1 MKIGIGLPA
10 TIPGTEGK
18 RILDWAKK
26 ADSGPFS
33 TLGILDRL
41 VFPNYEALITLAAV
55 AGVTQRIRLMT
66 TVLLAPLRNTAI
78 LAKQAASL
86 DAFSGGRL
94 TLGLG
99 IGARED
105 DYLAASVSFRSRG
118 KRLEEQLSTM
128 KHIWSG
134 EPLSDRIG
142 PIGPA
147 SARSGGPEILIGG
160 YSPAAI
166 QRVGH
171 WGDGFIA
178 GGRDPIGTRQFFSL
192 AEESWHAA
200 GRPGRPLLV
209 GCFYY
214 ALGPDA
220 KERAGAYLRRYYSLL
235 GPMVET
241 MINNV
246 PITIETI
253 RERIH
258 AYADIG
264 SDEVIL
270 WPCTTDLEQ
279 LDQLAEL
286 VDQTLSRT

>member
-1 MKIGIGLPA
+1 MQIGIGLPA

-33 TLGILDRL
+33 SLGILDRL
-41 VFPNYEALITLAAV
+41 VFPNYEALITLATV
-55 AGVTQRIRLMT
+55 AGATQRIRLMT
-66 TVLLAPLRNTAI
+66 TVLLAPLRNTTL

-86 DAFSGGRL
+86 DALSGGRL

-99 IGARED
+99 IGGRED
-105 DYLAASVSFRSRG
+105 DYLAASVSFKTRG
-118 KRLEEQLSTM
+118 KRFEEQLSTM

-134 EPLSDRIG
+134 QPLSDNIG
-142 PIGPA
+142 PVGPKPV
-147 SARSGGPEILIGG
+147 RSGGPEILIGG
-160 YSPAAI
+160 YSPAAT
-166 QRVGH
+166 QRVGR

-178 GGRDPIGTRQFFSL
+178 GGRDPKGTQQFFNL
-192 AEESWHAA
+192 AEESWKAA
-200 GRPGRPLLV
+200 GRPGKPRLV

-220 KERAGAYLRRYYSLL
+220 KERAGAYLRSYYSFL

-241 MINNV
+241 MINNL
-246 PITIETI
+246 PITIEAI
-253 RERIH
+253 KERIQ
-258 AYADIG
+258 AYAG
-264 SDEVIL
+264 VGADEVIL
-270 WPCTTDLEQ
+270 WPCTPDLEQ

-286 VDQTLSRT
+286 VG

>member
-10 TIPGTEGK
+10 TMPGTEGK

-33 TLGILDRL
+33 SLGILDRL
-41 VFPNYEALITLAAV
+41 VYLNYEALITLAAA

-66 TVLLAPLRNTAI
+66 TVLLAPLRNPAL

-86 DAFSGGRL
+86 DALSGGRL

-105 DYLAASVSFRSRG
+105 DYLAASIAYKRRG
-118 KRLEEQLSTM
+118 KLFDAELETLQ
-128 KHIWSG
+128 KIWSG
-134 EPLSDRIG
+134 QPLGDTIGSIG
-142 PIGPA
+142 PTPIQ
-147 SARSGGPEILIGG
+147 SGGPEILIGG

-166 QRVGH
+166 HRVGH
-171 WGDGFIA
+171 WGNGFIA
-178 GGRDPIGTRQFFSL
+178 GGRDPKGTQQFFQL
-192 AEESWHAA
+192 AEESWIAA
-200 GRPGRPLLV
+200 GRPGKPRLV

-220 KERAGAYLRRYYSLL
+220 KERGGAYLRRYYSML
-235 GPMVET
+235 GPMVEM
-241 MINNV
+241 MINNL
-246 PITIETI
+246 PLTIEAI
-253 RERIH
+253 KERIQ
-258 AYADIG
+258 AYADI
-264 SDEVIL
+264 SADEVII
-270 WPCTTDLEQ
+270 WPCTPDLEQ

-286 VDQTLSRT
+286 VR